1 MLLHDLV
8 KDYRLIL
15 ASQSPRRKMLFGGL
29 DLPFEIIVREG
40 IDEIYPDDLGM
51 KEIPEFLAKKKSE
64 HYTDLL
70 NDSTIL
76 ITADTIV
83 WHKNEV
89 IEKPVD
95 VDDAKNIID
104 RLCGDTHIVVTGVC
118 LRTAQNLKVFH
129 SVSQVYFSELSKQE
143 IAYYIEKYKPF
154 DKAGAYGIQEW
165 IGYIGIEKIEGSFY
179 NVMGLPVQKLYHE
192 LAEFIGILKSRD

>member
-15 ASQSPRRKMLFGGL
+15 ASHSPRRKMLLEGL
-29 DLPFEIIVREG
+29 DLPFEVLVKKG
-40 IDEIYPDDLGM
+40 IDESYPDDLEM

-70 NDSTIL
+70 NDKTVI

-83 WHKNEV
+83 WHKNKV

-95 VDDAKNIID
+95 VEDAKKIIA
-104 RLCGDTHIVVTGVC
+104 LLSADTHTVVTGVC
-118 LRTAQNLKVFH
+118 LRTGGMTRVFH
-129 SVSQVYFSELSKQE
+129 SVSQVHFSKLSMHE
-143 IAYYIEKYKPF
+143 IDYYIEKYQPF

-192 LAEFIGILKSRD
+192 LAEFIKVSR